1 MSDITP
7 PFFEVS
13 RLGHNPMLANVT
25 ATVRFDLEHEGKTDR
40 WFVVI
45 DKGDVSVS
53 RRNVRADCVLR
64 AERSLVEGLVSGRV
78 NAMAALLRGD
88 LVAEGDPQLLV
99 LLQRLFPGAPRD
111 DDRSPRPATARAS

>member
-1 MSDITP
+1 
-7 PFFEVS
+7 
-13 RLGHNPMLANVT
+13 MLANVT
-25 ATVRFDLEHEGKTDR
+25 ATVRFDLEDGGRRDR

-45 DKGDVSVS
+45 EKGDVSVS

-99 LLQRLFPGAPRD
+99 LLQRLFPVALRE
-111 DDRSPRPATARAS
+111 DDRPAAARTS

>member
-7 PFFEVS
+7 AFFEVS

-25 ATVRFDLEHEGKTDR
+25 ATVRFDLEHEGRTDR

-64 AERSLVEGLVSGRV
+64 AERSLVEGVVSGRV

-111 DDRSPRPATARAS
+111 DDRPPRPAAARAS

>member
-7 PFFEVS
+7 AFFDVS
-13 RLGHNPMLANVT
+13 RPGHNPMLANVT
-25 ATVRFDLEHEGKTDR
+25 ATVRFDLEHEGSTDR
-40 WFVVI
+40 WFVVV

-99 LLQRLFPGAPRD
+99 LLQRLFPGAPRE
-111 DDRSPRPATARAS
+111 DDRPPRPAAGRAS

>member
-7 PFFEVS
+7 AFFEVS

-25 ATVRFDLEHEGKTDR
+25 ATVRFDLEHEGRTDR

-64 AERSLVEGLVSGRV
+64 AERSLVEGVVSGRV

-111 DDRSPRPATARAS
+111 DDRPPRPAARAS

>member
-1 MSDITP
+1 MRDITP
-7 PFFEVS
+7 AFFEVS

-64 AERSLVEGLVSGRV
+64 AERSLVEGVVSGRV

-111 DDRSPRPATARAS
+111 DDRPPRPATARAS

>member
-25 ATVRFDLEHEGKTDR
+25 ATVRFDLEHEGGTDR

-64 AERSLVEGLVSGRV
+64 AERSLVEGVVSGRV

-99 LLQRLFPGAPRD
+99 LLQRLFPSPPRAEE
-111 DDRSPRPATARAS
+111 RPPRPAPARTS

>member
-7 PFFEVS
+7 GFFEVS
-13 RLGHNPMLANVT
+13 RLGHNPMLASVT
-25 ATVRFDLEHEGKTDR
+25 ATVRFDLEQDGKTDR

-99 LLQRLFPGAPRD
+99 LLQRLFPGPERN
-111 DDRSPRPATARAS
+111 DDRPPRPRAASGS

>member
-64 AERSLVEGLVSGRV
+64 AERSLVEGVVSGRV

>member
-7 PFFEVS
+7 AFFEVS

-25 ATVRFDLEHEGKTDR
+25 ATVRFDLEHEGRTDR

>member
-7 PFFEVS
+7 ALFEVGP
-13 RLGHNPMLANVT
+13 LGHNPMLANVT
-25 ATVRFDLEHEGKTDR
+25 ATVRFDLEHEGRTDR

-45 DKGDVSVS
+45 DKGDVSLS

-64 AERSLVEGLVSGRV
+64 ADRSLVEGLASGQV

-99 LLQRLFPGAPRD
+99 LLQRLFPGAPRY

>member
-7 PFFEVS
+7 AFFAVG

-25 ATVRFDLEHEGKTDR
+25 ATVRFDLEHEGGTDR

-64 AERSLVEGLVSGRV
+64 AERSLVEGVVSGRV

-99 LLQRLFPGAPRD
+99 LLQRLFPVAPRD
-111 DDRSPRPATARAS
+111 DDRRPRPAAATAS

>member
-7 PFFEVS
+7 AFFEVS

-64 AERSLVEGLVSGRV
+64 AERSLVEGVVSGRV

-88 LVAEGDPQLLV
+88 LVAEGDPRILV
-99 LLQRLFPGAPRD
+99 LLRRLFAAPPGAGEPRA
-111 DDRSPRPATARAS
+111 PAASEA